1 MPSFEGEDEDIRKIT
16 YNILSIQFNDTNN
29 RKGLVQLFEKE
40 IGANYGD
47 ISGNTN
53 KLKEFTADVN
63 IAFDEY
69 VALAI
74 RSSGTWQFDDSNH
87 TDYPII
93 TTNLV
98 SGQRDYTFVTD
109 EGGNI
114 ILDIYSV
121 FRKDQNGI
129 YGKIEAV
136 DQQSDDYVSG
146 FWDGQNLT
154 GTPERYDKTANG
166 IFLDAVPS
174 YNSTNGLKVYINR
187 EASYF
192 TSTDTTK
199 KPGVTGLHHKWF
211 FLRPALDYARRYLS
225 NDAYTKI
232 QNEVTKLEAEIKAS
246 FSLRQKDTQSVLTTE
261 TVNSI

>member
-1 MPSFEGEDEDIRKIT
+1 M
-16 YNILSIQFNDTNN
+16 SIQFNDTSN
-29 RKGLVQLFEKE
+29 RKGLVQFFEKE

-69 VALAI
+69 LNLAI

-98 SGQRDYTFVTD
+98 SGQRDYTFVSD
-109 EGGNI
+109 EGGNL
-114 ILDIYSV
+114 ILDIYKVVAKDTGGV
-121 FRKDQNGI
+121 FQDLKP
-129 YGKIEAV
+129 V
-136 DQQSDDYVSG
+136 DQQSEEDMNSFY
-146 FWDGQNLT
+146 DGQNVSGIPT
-154 GTPERYDKTANG
+154 RYDKTANG
-166 IFLDAVPS
+166 IFLDAIPN

-187 EASYF
+187 EPSYF
-192 TSTDTTK
+192 AYTDTTK
-199 KPGVTGLHHKWF
+199 KPGVPGTHHRWF
-211 FLRPALDYARRYLS
+211 YLRPSLDYARRHLT

-232 QNEVTKLEAEIKAS
+232 QNEVFKLQKEI
-246 FSLRQKDTQSVLTTE
+246 E
-261 TVNSI
+261 TDFGERERDIIRRMTPRKENNK